1 MGLTPYSVIII
12 GCGRIAGGG
21 ADEKNQLTHAF
32 AFKNNPDF
40 ALKACVDPDQ
50 KARVSFQQRW
60 GVESAHTSFNIALEE
75 HKGPFDVV
83 SICSP
88 DNTHEAFAIEAIK
101 GGAKVVVLEKPAA
114 LTHLGVR
121 RVYDC
126 AKLHNCKLLVNFPRR
141 YAPGFKKLRKDIA
154 LGCYGKIRKVVG
166 VYNKGLRHNGVHH
179 IDLAID
185 LFGELSLR
193 SIGGA
198 AVDYDPLDPTV
209 DLVFDLSDGGS
220 FHLVGTNCQDY
231 ALFEMLIYTSKGSI
245 IINDLGF
252 RIEQRFSEPSEL
264 FSDFKV
270 LGEPTYL
277 KSEFELAFSEMVADV
292 EHCLTHE
299 TDSQSGIQ
307 SSFIASELI
316 HQVHGVLGI

>member
-1 MGLTPYSVIII
+1 MGLTTYSVLII

-21 ADEKNQLTHAF
+21 AHEKTPLSHAF
-32 AFKNNPDF
+32 AFKNNPNF
-40 ALKACVDPDQ
+40 SLKACVDPDP

-60 GVESAHTSFNIALEE
+60 GVESAHPSFNNALKEYMR
-75 HKGPFDVV
+75 PFDVV

-88 DNTHEAFAIEAIK
+88 DKTHEAFAIEAIM

-114 LTHLGVR
+114 LTHLGVKR
-121 RVYDC
+121 IYEC

-141 YAPGFKKLRKDIA
+141 YAPGFKKLSKDIS
-154 LGCYGKIRKVVG
+154 LGRYGKIRKVVG
-166 VYNKGLRHNGVHH
+166 IYNKGLRHNGVHH

-198 AVDYDPLDPTV
+198 NVDYDPLDPTI

-231 ALFEMLIYTSKGSI
+231 ALFEMLIYTSKGAI

-252 RIEQRFSEPSEL
+252 RIEQRFSEESKL
-264 FSDFKV
+264 FRDFKV
-270 LGEPTYL
+270 LGEPFHS

-292 EHCLTHE
+292 ERCLTHE
-299 TDSQSGIQ
+299 TDLQSGLQ
-307 SSFIASELI
+307 SSFFASELI